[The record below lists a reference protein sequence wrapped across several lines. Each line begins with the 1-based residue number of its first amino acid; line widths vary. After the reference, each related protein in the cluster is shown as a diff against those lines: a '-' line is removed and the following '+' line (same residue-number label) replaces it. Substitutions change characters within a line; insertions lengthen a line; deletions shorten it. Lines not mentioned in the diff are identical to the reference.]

1 MDLSKDKD
9 PIINE
14 KMKKNLVYLS
24 IFSIIMFF
32 AGLSSAYIVLMGDSI
47 WIKAAMPN
55 AFWWSTAMIFLSSMS
70 FIYAIT
76 QAKKKQFDLTES
88 IYVYDVDFRAFIHFL
103 SIQRLQSIKR
113 KRHLWNKHNNGF

>member
-9 PIINE
+9 PVINE
-14 KMKKNLVYLS
+14 KMKKNLVYVS

-55 AFWWSTAMIFLSSMS
+55 AFWWSSAMIFLSSMS
-70 FIYAIT
+70 FIFAIK
-76 QAKKKQFDLTES
+76 QAKKNNSNLLKVFMSITLVLGLLFIFFQF
-88 IYVYDVDFRAFIHFL
+88 R
-103 SIQRLQSIKR
+103 
-113 KRHLWNKHNNGF
+113 